1 MKSCVLRKSA
11 PLLALAV
18 LGTLM
23 AAPPLSAG
31 GPFKEADVKKIAV
44 DVTKA
49 AHPTGKNA
57 TLLKFSESNKEGVLH
72 LKMQVEYRGAIS
84 NNRYTADVL
93 VQVRLPKK
101 LGDPLEVTGIDFV
114 DNNNSVRPNQNNL
127 RRLTGDMNARFRI
140 DAAK

>member
-1 MKSCVLRKSA
+1 
-11 PLLALAV
+11 
-18 LGTLM
+18 
-23 AAPPLSAG
+23 
-31 GPFKEADVKKIAV
+31 
-44 DVTKA
+44 
-49 AHPTGKNA
+49 
-57 TLLKFSESNKEGVLH
+57 
-72 LKMQVEYRGAIS
+72 
-84 NNRYTADVL
+84 